1 MNRSGF
7 SRPLLA
13 GVLCLAAP
21 LSAWGAGAAHS
32 RAPLVHQRI
41 EHGRA
46 VCEYEQDGQRSSYE
60 LPPNQQCPKA
70 ANLNGLHPGWI
81 LGTEG
86 HLVRSSTQFGSPC
99 VYRDQGQTERIAP
112 PGLGGICPAFH
123 IFYIRP
129 PF

>member
-21 LSAWGAGAAHS
+21 LSAWAAGAAHS
-32 RAPLVHQRI
+32 RASLVHQRI

-70 ANLNGLHPGWI
+70 VNLNVMHRGWI

-99 VYRDQGQTERIAP
+99 VYRDQGQTESIAP

-129 PF
+129 PL